1 MLHIPDITD
10 TAMAEARESNPS
22 QGYFT
27 MGLDTLKVP
36 VALFAENRR
45 RLCDK
50 LRAGDETRGAV
61 VLLQVTIRV
70 VNEPAFAKFHRT
82 RRRQL

>member
-1 MLHIPDITD
+1 
-10 TAMAEARESNPS
+10 MAEARESNPS

-50 LRAGDETRGAV
+50 LRAGDEARGEAEEASG
-61 VLLQVTIRV
+61 LRGHG
-70 VNEPAFAKFHRT
+70 E
-82 RRRQL
+82 

>member
-1 MLHIPDITD
+1 
-10 TAMAEARESNPS
+10 MADARESNPS

-70 VNEPAFAKFHRT
+70 VNEPAFVKFHRIQ
-82 RRRQL
+82 RKPPS